1 MFKKLL
7 VLALAASFSLPAL
20 AADGSAKTGVLNGY
34 MEQRNQVIAQRY
46 QQAVKPAAQQ
56 NLSLSV

>member
-20 AADGSAKTGVLNGY
+20 AADGSGATI
-34 MEQRNQVIAQRY
+34 EPCTDD
-46 QQAVKPAAQQ
+46 VKAAIQ
-56 NLSLSV
+56 LVPVT